1 MQFNKKIIAL
11 STAAGLAAL
20 AACSDNDNNV
30 TGGGSAL
37 DLSLGFGAIIQ
48 SNLESNA
55 STYFGFSSPLETSAD
70 FESYT
75 GRTSAQ
81 TANDLI
87 TLAGSLQ
94 MEFLTRSAANK
105 TDMMAFWPHGVA
117 NPTHLITCVEGG
129 AESNLGGNADK
140 YNPSV
145 QRIDLSTGGVETIMR
160 GMNRCDG
167 IRTTPWGTV
176 LATEEAGDGQAYEI
190 LEPLTTT
197 NHTVLDRALGS
208 IVDGIGSVTPST
220 RAVKHDAMMTM
231 SWEGL
236 TITNDGVVIA
246 GDELRPGTAADDVD
260 GGAIFKFVPTTPW
273 DGSTAVTDLAN
284 SPFVAGSAY
293 AMRVNCKTPPN
304 QYGQGCEIGSAEWIA
319 VNAATARDD
328 ADTNGATGYYRPED
342 LHTDPTYAGTGVRF
356 CWANTGHKSSSNYG
370 EVVCGV
376 DTDPLTMDYVT
387 NGYPH
392 VNRFVEGDTELN
404 APDNLDFQPVSGNLY
419 VIEDNAGEADVWA
432 CLKDGADQGIKTDG
446 CVRLLSLFDSSA
458 EPTGF
463 IFAPDG
469 QTAYVVIQHS
479 NDAAAADLDNDD
491 YTTDDIIKITGF
503 ADPSTL

>member
-1 MQFNKKIIAL
+1 MQFNKNLIAL
-11 STAAGLAAL
+11 GTAASLLAL
-20 AACSDNDNNV
+20 AGCSDSDDPV
-30 TGGGSAL
+30 TGSTL
-37 DLSLGFGAIIQ
+37 DLSNGFGAIMQ

-55 STYFGFSSPLETSAD
+55 NTYFGFSSPLATSAD
-70 FESYT
+70 HASYT
-75 GRTSAQ
+75 SRTSSD
-81 TANDLI
+81 TVSDLI

-105 TDMMAFWPHGVA
+105 TDMMAFWPHGAA
-117 NPTHLITCVEGG
+117 NPTHLVTCVEGG

-140 YNPSV
+140 FNPSV
-145 QRIDLSTGGVETIMR
+145 QRIDLSTGAVETVMR

-190 LEPLTTT
+190 LDPLTTT
-197 NHTVLDRALGS
+197 NHTVTDRVTGT
-208 IVDGIGSVTPST
+208 IVDGIGSVVAST
-220 RAVKHDAMMTM
+220 KAVKHDAMMTM

-236 TITNDGVVIA
+236 TITNGGVVIA
-246 GDELRPGTAADDVD
+246 GDELRPGTAAADDD

-273 DGSTAVTDLAN
+273 DGMTAVTDLAN

-304 QYGQGCEIGSAEWIA
+304 QYGQGCEIGSAEWVA
-319 VNAATARDD
+319 VTAATARAD
-328 ADTNGATGYYRPED
+328 ANSNGATGYYRPED
-342 LHTDPTYAGTGVRF
+342 LHTDPTYTGTGVRF
-356 CWANTGHKSSSNYG
+356 CWANTGHKSSKNYG

-376 DTDPLTMDYVT
+376 DTDPQAMDYAT

-404 APDNLDFQPVSGNLY
+404 APDNLDFQPISGNLY
-419 VIEDNAGEADVWA
+419 VIEDNAGDADVWA
-432 CLKDGADQGIKTDG
+432 CLKDGADQDIKTDG

-463 IFAPDG
+463 MFAPDG

-479 NDAAAADLDNDD
+479 DDATAADLDNDD